1 MSRESGAIQGFAIAW
16 VEWDDGEKRP
26 ITTELLPFL
35 ELAYALTVP
44 KAQGSQWPIVI
55 VPITASRLLDRSLL
69 YTAVTRAQHKL
80 LLLGDEPAARMAVS
94 RPPKSKRR
102 HTALRHQSLSRTN
115 ATHHSF
121 IITTSTIAR
130 EECSNL
136 PRYPA

>member
-35 ELAYALTVP
+35 ELAYALTVH

-102 HTALRHQSLSRTN
+102 HTALSHHLSAEQTLPTSHSSLR
-115 ATHHSF
+115 
-121 IITTSTIAR
+121 
-130 EECSNL
+130 
-136 PRYPA
+136 PQP